1 MKNLKNFKL
10 LSFFV
15 ITSMFII
22 TLSSCTKNDDD
33 TSSSTNLSIISVSK
47 ALNSAKN
54 NANPENNDS
63 ITSIGYPSNM
73 YIIRGTGL
81 TNVRHVYFNDLES
94 TFNATLVTDNVMFV
108 TINKNT
114 PYANVAS
121 ILRLVTDSGSTSFPF
136 VVGPP
141 APIFVSFN
149 PINAVAGDIVTVK
162 GEFLLNPIVKF
173 GDVPAEVQPGGTLSE
188 IKIKMPAGVDKKLLT
203 VRTISG
209 STVSTYAVGTAIFD
223 DKFYSPW
230 TIESWNNQTYETVPN
245 AQQGNVVIKKT
256 MAAFDNMQGNWDWDD
271 KIADYKGIRI
281 SIKAEKPGQLKF
293 IFNGDWSERNMLD
306 VTNEWTTYVITWD
319 KLGNADHLQNMSFQ
333 NFTKVG
339 NDGVAN
345 TFYIDNIG
353 YALK

>member
-1 MKNLKNFKL
+1 MKNFKNFKL

-15 ITSMFII
+15 IASMFII
-22 TLSSCTKNDDD
+22 ALSSCTKNDDD
-33 TSSSTNLSIISVSK
+33 ASMTNLSIISVSK
-47 ALNSAKN
+47 ALNGSPN
-54 NANPENNDS
+54 NSSPENNDS
-63 ITSIGYPSNM
+63 LTSVGYPSNM

-81 TNVRHVYFNDLES
+81 SKVRHVYFNDLES
-94 TFNATLVTDNVMFV
+94 SFNRTLVTDNVMFV

-114 PYANVAS
+114 PYTDVSN
-121 ILRLVTDSGSTSFPF
+121 LLKLVSDSGSTSFPF

-256 MAAFDNMQGNWDWDD
+256 MAAYDNMQGNWDWDD

-281 SIKAEKPGQLKF
+281 SIKAQKPGQIKF

-306 VTNEWTTYVITWD
+306 VTTEWTTYVITWD
-319 KLGNADHLQNMSFQ
+319 KLGNADHLQNISFQ

-339 NDGVAN
+339 NDGAEN